1 MGLLGTVVRINQ
13 ATSPPTMQAANLT
26 NVALFVNGSR
36 GPQGVVVPV
45 TSFEDYK
52 MKFGTPAPGSTIGLY
67 SFYGVKGLF
76 DNANPYPFTLY
87 CVRPS
92 TSGGIAAS
100 LTVGTSGNTTT
111 FTAAWQGNV
120 SVGSGG
126 NNIKIQIVQDGSN
139 FDVNIYEYDPVS
151 GNNYLKEQYIN
162 VNNSTI
168 VQTINVVNQSNYVM
182 VSSAGTGGLQ
192 VIQQPTAL
200 SGGVDPA
207 EPTEAQVAASLP
219 LLNNYSV
226 QFIGSLN
233 VVCNGTSA
241 GAWATDLLSYTNGR
255 YTSLGILAAPS
266 STNANNVGQNFSN
279 ALTGYMVFGAAYFN
293 WYNVQDIYNNIQ
305 LIPPIGHIIG
315 AYYIKKKNLDGY
327 IAHSA
332 PAGVLS
338 NIQGITSLQYN
349 LDLPTVESLVHNQ
362 YVNATMFVNGYGYIV
377 RTSRSLSNSDLYYSI
392 SRLTSLMYIIESVQN
407 TMIVFEQTPNSPE
420 TRSKAKSTIDSFLLD
435 QYTKGMFNKDGGV
448 SQAYLV
454 VCDTTNNTALIQ
466 ANRWLM
472 VDITLKFAEVI
483 EAIVIS
489 LKPVAI
495 GYNISISS

>member
-1 MGLLGTVVRINQ
+1 
-13 ATSPPTMQAANLT
+13 
-26 NVALFVNGSR
+26 
-36 GPQGVVVPV
+36 
-45 TSFEDYK
+45 
-52 MKFGTPAPGSTIGLY
+52 
-67 SFYGVKGLF
+67 
-76 DNANPYPFTLY
+76 
-87 CVRPS
+87 
-92 TSGGIAAS
+92 
-100 LTVGTSGNTTT
+100 
-111 FTAAWQGNV
+111 
-120 SVGSGG
+120 
-126 NNIKIQIVQDGSN
+126 
-139 FDVNIYEYDPVS
+139 
-151 GNNYLKEQYIN
+151 
-162 VNNSTI
+162 
-168 VQTINVVNQSNYVM
+168 
-182 VSSAGTGGLQ
+182 
-192 VIQQPTAL
+192 
-200 SGGVDPA
+200 
-207 EPTEAQVAASLP
+207 
-219 LLNNYSV
+219 
-226 QFIGSLN
+226 
-233 VVCNGTSA
+233 
-241 GAWATDLLSYTNGR
+241 
-255 YTSLGILAAPS
+255 
-266 STNANNVGQNFSN
+266 
-279 ALTGYMVFGAAYFN
+279 MVFGAAYFN

-305 LIPPIGHIIG
+305 LIPPIGHVIG

-338 NIQGITSLQYN
+338 NIQGITSLQYS
-349 LDLPTVESLVHNQ
+349 LDLLTVESLVHNQ

-420 TRSKAKSTIDSFLLD
+420 TRSKAKSAIDSFLLD

-466 ANRWLM
+466 ANRWLV